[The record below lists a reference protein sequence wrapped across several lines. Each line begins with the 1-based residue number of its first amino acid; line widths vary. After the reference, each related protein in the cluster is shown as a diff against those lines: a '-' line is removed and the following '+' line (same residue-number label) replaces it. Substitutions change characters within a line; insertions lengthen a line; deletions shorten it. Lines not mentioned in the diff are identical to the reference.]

1 MDFPNVGNRK
11 EGKKGLITKEDM
23 ERYLEPST
31 LKGTVKAPSSKSMTQ
46 RAIAAALLADGQSII
61 HNPSY
66 CDDSLAAMS
75 IAVGLG
81 ARVEPQVNQLKII
94 GSAILKEPKLNCGES
109 GLAIR
114 MFSPIAALY
123 PSEIIMVGAN
133 SLKKR
138 PMFMIEEAL
147 NQLGVKCTSSGGF
160 LPLTIR
166 GPLAGGKCEID
177 GSVSSQLLTGL
188 LMALPLASGNSE
200 IRVNNLKSKPYI
212 DMTIQL
218 LNSYGIIVENS
229 DYRMF
234 HIPGNQKYTPHNYTV
249 EGDWSGGAFLL
260 VAGAINGH
268 LFIQGLRNDSLQS
281 DMSIIN
287 PLKKAGAQMN
297 ITDQQIEISRSDLK
311 AFEFDATES
320 PDLFPPLV
328 ALASYCEG
336 VSAIKGVSRLIYKE
350 SDRAKTLK
358 EEFGKMNI
366 NIEIHDDNMNVTGG
380 KPLSARVESHDD
392 HRIAMALAVASLRAS
407 GKVSIRDSQCIAKS
421 YPAFFDDLR
430 QLGAA
435 VHE

>member
-1 MDFPNVGNRK
+1 
-11 EGKKGLITKEDM
+11 M
-23 ERYLEPST
+23 ERCLEPSAIKGT
-31 LKGTVKAPSSKSMTQ
+31 LKAPASKSMTQ

-81 ARVEPQVNQLKII
+81 ARVEPQVNELKIN
-94 GSAILKEPKLNCGES
+94 GSAVLKEPKLNCGES

-123 PSEIIMVGAN
+123 PAEIKMVGAN

-160 LPLTIR
+160 IPLTIE
-166 GPLAGGKCEID
+166 GPIVGGYCEID

-188 LMALPLASGNSE
+188 LMALPLAAGNSE

-212 DMTIQL
+212 DMTIQIL
-218 LNSYGIIVENS
+218 KSFGISVENR
-229 DYRMF
+229 DYSLFR
-234 HIPGNQKYTPHNYTV
+234 IQGNQKYIPQSYTV

-260 VAGAINGH
+260 VAGAINGQ
-268 LFIQGLRNDSLQS
+268 LCVRGLRSDSMQS
-281 DMSIIN
+281 DKLIVN
-287 PLKKAGAQMN
+287 ALENAGAHIISGEN
-297 ITDQQIEISRSDLK
+297 QIEITRSELK

-336 VSAIKGVSRLIYKE
+336 ISTIKGVSRLIYKE
-350 SDRAKTLK
+350 SDRAKALQ
-358 EEFGKMNI
+358 EEFSKMGI
-366 NIEIHDDNMNVTGG
+366 KIEINDDLMFVIGG
-380 KPLSARVESHDD
+380 KPQGARVESHDD
-392 HRIAMALAVASLRAS
+392 HRIAMAIAVASLGATA
-407 GKVSIRDSQCIAKS
+407 KVSIRDSQCVAKS
-421 YPAFFDDLR
+421 YPGFFDDLR
-430 QLGAA
+430 HVGAV

>member
-1 MDFPNVGNRK
+1 
-11 EGKKGLITKEDM
+11 M
-23 ERYLEPST
+23 ERCLEPSAIKGT
-31 LKGTVKAPSSKSMTQ
+31 LKAPASKSMTQ
-46 RAIAAALLADGQSII
+46 RVIAAALLADGQSII
-61 HNPSY
+61 NNPSY

-81 ARVEPQVNQLKII
+81 ARVEPQVNELKIT
-94 GSAILKEPKLNCGES
+94 GSAVLKEPKLNCGES

-123 PSEIIMVGAN
+123 PAEIKMVGTN

-160 LPLTIR
+160 LPLTIE
-166 GPLAGGKCEID
+166 GPIVGGHCEID
-177 GSVSSQLLTGL
+177 GSISSQLLTGL
-188 LMALPLASGNSE
+188 LMALPLAAGNSE

-212 DMTIQL
+212 DMTIQIL
-218 LNSYGIIVENS
+218 KSFGISVENR
-229 DYRMF
+229 DYSLFR
-234 HIPGNQKYTPHNYTV
+234 IQGNQKYIPQSYTV

-260 VAGAINGH
+260 VAGAINGQ
-268 LFIQGLRNDSLQS
+268 LCVRGLRSDSMQS
-281 DMSIIN
+281 DKLIVN
-287 PLKKAGAQMN
+287 ALENAGAHIISGEN
-297 ITDQQIEISRSDLK
+297 QIEITRSELK

-336 VSAIKGVSRLIYKE
+336 ISTIKGVSRLIYKE
-350 SDRAKTLK
+350 SDRAKALQ
-358 EEFGKMNI
+358 EEFSKMGI
-366 NIEIHDDNMNVTGG
+366 KIEINDDLMFVIGG
-380 KPLSARVESHDD
+380 KPQGARVESHDD
-392 HRIAMALAVASLRAS
+392 HRIAMAIAVASLGAT

-421 YPAFFDDLR
+421 YPGFFDDLR
-430 QLGAA
+430 RVGAV

>member
-1 MDFPNVGNRK
+1 
-11 EGKKGLITKEDM
+11 M
-23 ERYLEPST
+23 ERCLEPSAIKGT
-31 LKGTVKAPSSKSMTQ
+31 LKAPASKSMTQ

-81 ARVEPQVNQLKII
+81 ARVEPQVNELKIN
-94 GSAILKEPKLNCGES
+94 GSAVLKEPKLNCGES

-123 PSEIIMVGAN
+123 PAEIKMVGAN

-160 LPLTIR
+160 LPLTIE
-166 GPLAGGKCEID
+166 GPIVGGHCEID

-188 LMALPLASGNSE
+188 LMALPLAAGNSE

-212 DMTIQL
+212 DMTIQIL
-218 LNSYGIIVENS
+218 KSFGISVENR
-229 DYRMF
+229 DYSLFR
-234 HIPGNQKYTPHNYTV
+234 IQGNQKYIPQSYTV

-260 VAGAINGH
+260 VAGAINGQ
-268 LFIQGLRNDSLQS
+268 LCVGGLRSDSMQS
-281 DMSIIN
+281 DKLIVN
-287 PLKKAGAQMN
+287 ALENAGAHIISGEN
-297 ITDQQIEISRSDLK
+297 QIEITRSELK

-336 VSAIKGVSRLIYKE
+336 ISTIKGVSRLIYKE
-350 SDRAKTLK
+350 SDRAKALQ
-358 EEFGKMNI
+358 EEFGKMGI
-366 NIEIHDDNMNVTGG
+366 KIEIHNDLMFVIGG
-380 KPLSARVESHDD
+380 KPQGARVESHDD
-392 HRIAMALAVASLRAS
+392 HRIAMAIAVSSLGAT
-407 GKVSIRDSQCIAKS
+407 GKVSIRDSQCVAKS
-421 YPAFFDDLR
+421 YPGFFDDLR
-430 QLGAA
+430 HVGAV